1 MLEKAEGS
9 DAAPIK
15 VEFDNFEHG
24 FPEGFGPGWWGT
36 LAYWIGIA
44 FATFQ
49 LYVAAFNYLPSQVVR
64 GVHVGF
70 LVLLT
75 FGLIANFTAKSNLGR
90 ALGWVIGGAGFF
102 CGLYQWI
109 FYADLIARDGDPT
122 KLDLAVGTLLAVL
135 IFEGTRRLMG
145 AALPLMCGACLV
157 YWFFGQY
164 LPSPLNHRG
173 YDFDQIVTH
182 LSYGT
187 EGFYGVPIYVSAT
200 YIFLFILFG
209 SFLERAGMIQLFTD
223 VSLGLFG
230 RTRGGPAKVAV
241 FASGMMGTISGSG
254 VANVVTV
261 GQFTIPLMIRFGYR
275 RAFAAG
281 VEATA
286 SMGGQ
291 IMPPVMGAVAFIMA
305 ETLGVQYSEIVK
317 AAAIPAVLYFASAFW
332 MVHLEAGK
340 HGLVGMKRSEIPS
353 AWKALVTR
361 WYLVLPL
368 AALVYMLFEG
378 FTPLYAGSMGLAL
391 TVTLILGASITAGA
405 SSTVIRTIFWVG
417 LALVVAALSRGGLQ
431 IVPVASV
438 VVGLIVITAFI
449 RSGLKALREC
459 RDALAESAKSAI
471 TVGMACAIVGVII
484 GMMSQT
490 GVGTIF
496 GGWVIGL
503 GEKSLFLALI
513 MTMLLSI
520 LLGTGI
526 PTIPTYII
534 TAALAAP
541 ALAKLGVPLIA
552 SHMFA
557 FYYGIMADL
566 SPPVALAALAAA
578 PIAKENPDKIGWEAM
593 RIALAGYVI
602 PFIFVYSPALM
613 LQAGDPMA
621 AKLGFYGA
629 VALAS
634 FKALVAIALFGV
646 VAIGFLFTR
655 LTLLERAVALGA
667 AMCLLGDFPF
677 SDTAG
682 FVLSAAIVLWQW
694 RQRPPVTVEA
704 V

>member
-1 MLEKAEGS
+1 MLEQAEGS
-9 DAAPIK
+9 DTAPIK

-241 FASGMMGTISGSG
+241 IASGMMGTISGSG

-391 TVTLILGASITAGA
+391 TVALILGASITAGA
-405 SSTVIRTIFWVG
+405 SSMVIRTIFWVG
-417 LALVVAALSRGGLQ
+417 LALVVAALSRDGLQ

-449 RSGLKALREC
+449 RGGLKALREC

-634 FKALVAIALFGV
+634 FKALVAIALFGM

-694 RQRPPVTVEA
+694 RQRPLAAVEA